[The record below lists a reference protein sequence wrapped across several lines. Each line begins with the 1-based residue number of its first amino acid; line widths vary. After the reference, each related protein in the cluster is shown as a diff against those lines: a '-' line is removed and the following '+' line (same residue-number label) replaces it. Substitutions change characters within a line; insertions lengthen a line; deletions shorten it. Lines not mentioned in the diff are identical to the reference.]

1 MVRICLTRN
10 ELEGPHELGRR
21 KSKRFSSRQ
30 NLGRWQNATRSEIL
44 WKSFM
49 GKFNTFF
56 VHDELLHQRRCIISH
71 FCVVH
76 TKTSFALGPP
86 PGKQFRTAEHWISLF
101 FPQMFKSCCEN
112 CSKRV
117 KKKKSTCN
125 MTNLKWSNRLFWRW
139 TLMFMYL
146 RWCRNNGEG
155 LLSVEQKVLFT
166 GLRPSTFA
174 QPF

>member
-1 MVRICLTRN
+1 MFEATVTPVLVACFGASRCHRVVCRVNFVQNVQIDVCYSQLPWYENSHVWNQRVAAHVFIWSADMVRICLTRN

-101 FPQMFKSCCEN
+101 FP
-112 CSKRV
+112 
-117 KKKKSTCN
+117 
-125 MTNLKWSNRLFWRW
+125 
-139 TLMFMYL
+139 
-146 RWCRNNGEG
+146 
-155 LLSVEQKVLFT
+155 
-166 GLRPSTFA
+166 
-174 QPF
+174 